1 MTGKEHQNPVS
12 EAFATPPDEPANRI
26 VRWGIVGTGQI
37 ARQFAADL
45 QHVPAARITS
55 VYSRSVEKAEQ
66 FRSEFN
72 AERTYT
78 DFEAF
83 ISDPTLDIVYIATPN
98 SQHLPQTLRA
108 LRLSKPTL
116 TEKPL
121 ALSAPEAQVIEREA
135 RRHKTFAMEGLWTRF
150 LPAIQAVKRK
160 IENGEIG
167 TIKRITSDLS
177 YYHPY
182 DPQSRFFN
190 RPLGGGGALDLG
202 VYPVSLTMYVLGEPE
217 LVSGR
222 WIAAPSGVDMRTEI
236 TLHYPNIAAELS
248 CGFDRDGSNHF
259 LIEGSKGALR
269 IDAPFLKAQR
279 LTIFSPP
286 VMRSPW
292 VGPDVRMSG
301 YIGKILNRLPI
312 PGRQIELYPFD
323 GGGLQ
328 FEAKAVTDAILN
340 GERQSPIAPLSESIG
355 VLRAIG
361 IVLSRPPVTSFSQP
375 ASSGP

>member
-1 MTGKEHQNPVS
+1 MTGEEQGNPVH
-12 EAFATPPDEPANRI
+12 EALEAPLDKPTGRI

-45 QHVPAARITS
+45 QRIPEARIVS
-55 VYSRSVEKAEQ
+55 IYSRSVEKAEQ
-66 FRSEFN
+66 FRSEFD
-72 AERTYT
+72 AERAYS

-83 ISDPTLDIVYIATPN
+83 ISDSALDVVYIATPN

-108 LRLSKPTL
+108 LRSSKPIL
-116 TEKPL
+116 TEKPI

-150 LPAIQAVKRK
+150 LPAIQAARQK

-167 TIKRITSDLS
+167 TVKRITSDLS

-190 RPLGGGGALDLG
+190 RPLGGGAALDLG
-202 VYPVSLTMYVLGEPE
+202 VYPVSLAMHLLGQPE
-217 LVSGR
+217 QVSGR

-236 TLHYPNIAAELS
+236 TLHYPGVTAQLS
-248 CGFDRDGSNHF
+248 CGFDKDGDNHF

-279 LTIFSPP
+279 LTLFAPS

-292 VGPDVRMSG
+292 VGPDIRMSG
-301 YIGKILNRLPI
+301 YIGKILNRLPV
-312 PGRQIELYPFD
+312 PGRRIELYPFD

-340 GERQSPIAPLSESIG
+340 GERHSPIMPLSESIS

-361 IVLSRPPVTSFSQP
+361 IVLSRPPVTSFS
-375 ASSGP
+375 